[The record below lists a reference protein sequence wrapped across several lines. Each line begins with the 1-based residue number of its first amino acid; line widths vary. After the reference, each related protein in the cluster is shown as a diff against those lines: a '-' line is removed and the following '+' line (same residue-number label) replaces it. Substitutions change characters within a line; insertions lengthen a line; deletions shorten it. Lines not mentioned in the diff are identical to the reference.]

1 MPGLPVLGI
10 CRGMQ
15 VMAVQA
21 GGTLEQHLPDRV
33 GHDGHSPGPG
43 VYGSHPVRTVPG
55 TRVARLLGEEEVVAS
70 YHHQSVLTHP
80 GYTAA
85 AWADDGTL
93 EAMED
98 PDARFRL
105 AVQWHPETGHGR
117 APVRGARRGRA
128 HAGGLTEGRRRRA
141 AHIPRRRFTVRTPG
155 GRLPLVKTSWA
166 DVATATLILD

>member
-1 MPGLPVLGI
+1 MGLPVLGI

-33 GHDGHSPGPG
+33 GSDVHSPAPG
-43 VYGSHPVRTVPG
+43 VYGSHSVRTVPG
-55 TRVARLLGEEEVVAS
+55 TRLAQLLGEGEVTSS

-80 GYTAA
+80 GYAPA

-98 PDARFRL
+98 PGSGFRL
-105 AVQWHPETGHGR
+105 AVQWHPETGQDARLFEALVG
-117 APVRGARRGRA
+117 AARGLA
-128 HAGGLTEGRRRRA
+128 
-141 AHIPRRRFTVRTPG
+141 
-155 GRLPLVKTSWA
+155 S
-166 DVATATLILD
+166 

>member
-1 MPGLPVLGI
+1 
-10 CRGMQ
+10 MQ

-33 GHDGHSPGPG
+33 GHDRHSPGPG

-85 AWADDGTL
+85 AWSDDGTL

-98 PDARFRL
+98 RGGEVPAGG
-105 AVQWHPETGHGR
+105 AVAPRDGSGR

-128 HAGGLTEGRRRRA
+128 HAGGLTEGGA
-141 AHIPRRRFTVRTPG
+141 ASAHIPRRRFTVRTPG